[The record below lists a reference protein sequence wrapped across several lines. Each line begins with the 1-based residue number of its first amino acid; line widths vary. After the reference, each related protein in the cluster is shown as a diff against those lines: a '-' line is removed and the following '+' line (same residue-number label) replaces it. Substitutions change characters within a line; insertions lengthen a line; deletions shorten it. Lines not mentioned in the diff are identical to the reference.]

1 VVLSMI
7 TLDRLDLALGIVGG
21 LGALVCLALAA
32 STLRATLSDLGAR
45 YRLMRGPELDGME
58 EALLVLASQAPG
70 GELRAGVMEDG
81 SLLVLPAVAGRCL
94 VVPSEAP
101 FRHLSESLYL
111 IAQPLPMRVLH
122 GPPDAPAEAREVTL
136 YRLALRGWKKVG
148 EVPAVV
154 LGGELA
160 RRSYPCATP

>member
-1 VVLSMI
+1 VLSMI

-21 LGALVCLALAA
+21 LGALVCLALAVT
-32 STLRATLSDLGAR
+32 TLRATLFDLDALC
-45 YRLMRGPELDGME
+45 RLMRGPELDGLE
-58 EALLVLASQAPG
+58 EALLALASKAPG
-70 GELRAGVMEDG
+70 GELRVGVLEDG
-81 SLLVLPAVAGRCL
+81 SLLVLPAVEGRCL

-122 GPPDAPAEAREVTL
+122 GPPGAQAEAREVTL
-136 YRLALRGWKKVG
+136 YRLALRGWKKAK

-160 RRSYPCATP
+160 RRSYHRATP